1 MFCFDSV
8 AKRIINKPCETV
20 LRMACHS
27 TNTPSD
33 ISAIVSLKFT
43 FLISLN
49 DELYY
54 TRDKVFHINSIVTAH
69 GRQHQEPSTPT
80 KIPISFASQ
89 DSPLVAME
97 KLWTSTPPI
106 VHTHINEALL

>member
-1 MFCFDSV
+1 MFCFDRV
-8 AKRIINKPCETV
+8 AKRIVDKPCEIV
-20 LRMACHS
+20 LRTTSHS

-33 ISAIVSLKFT
+33 ISTIVSLKFI

-49 DELYY
+49 DESYY
-54 TRDKVFHINSIVTAH
+54 TRDKVFQINSIVTAH

-80 KIPISFASQ
+80 KISISFASQ
-89 DSPLVAME
+89 DSPSVAME
-97 KLWTSTPPI
+97 KLWTITPPM

>member
-1 MFCFDSV
+1 
-8 AKRIINKPCETV
+8 
-20 LRMACHS
+20 MASHS

-49 DELYY
+49 DESYY
-54 TRDKVFHINSIVTAH
+54 TRDKVFHINSIVIAH

-80 KIPISFASQ
+80 KISVGSASQ
-89 DSPLVAME
+89 DSPSVAMDNNTTNGPCTY
-97 KLWTSTPPI
+97 K
-106 VHTHINEALL
+106 

>member
-1 MFCFDSV
+1 MVS
-8 AKRIINKPCETV
+8 
-20 LRMACHS
+20 HS

-49 DELYY
+49 DESYC
-54 TRDKVFHINSIVTAH
+54 TRDKVFHINSIVTAY
-69 GRQHQEPSTPT
+69 GRQHQESSTTT

-89 DSPLVAME
+89 DSPSVAIE
-97 KLWTSTPPI
+97 KLWTVTPPM
-106 VHTHINEALL
+106 VYTHINEALL